1 MVGSTRRRELDRA
14 RHQDRK
20 LTEHHVPKIAANI
33 SMLFPELPLLERL
46 AAARK
51 AGFDAVEIQFPYEAP
66 LDDVATAQA
75 KAGVEIVLINIP
87 IGNAAKGERGLGVL
101 PDRVDEFRAAIA
113 QCRTYA
119 EKLGAKRVNFLPGIA
134 PPGADRARAR
144 ATLLDNLRYA
154 AAELDKIGVLPCIE
168 GLNTRDVPGF
178 FISRPAEIVALIE
191 EAATPNLALLYDLYH
206 AQIME
211 GDLIPGLT
219 RYKSRIGH
227 IQFADTPGRNE
238 PGTGELNYAN
248 ILPAIDKSGY
258 VGWAGAEYKPSTPR
272 TEDSLG
278 WFAPWRRR

>member
-1 MVGSTRRRELDRA
+1 
-14 RHQDRK
+14 
-20 LTEHHVPKIAANI
+20 VPKIAANI

-51 AGFDAVEIQFPYEAP
+51 AGFDAVEIQFPYEFP
-66 LDDVATAQA
+66 LEDVAKAQA
-75 KAGVEIVLINIP
+75 NAGVEIVLINIP
-87 IGNAAKGERGLGVL
+87 IGNAPKGERGLAVL
-101 PDRVDEFRAAIA
+101 PDRIDEFRNCVE

-134 PPGADRARAR
+134 PEGADRAKAR
-144 ATLLDNLRYA
+144 ACLIDNLRYA
-154 AAELDKIGVLPCIE
+154 AKELGKIGALPCIE
-168 GLNTRDVPGF
+168 GLNTRDIPGF

-191 EAATPNLALLYDLYH
+191 EVNTPNLALLYDLYH

-219 RYKSRIGH
+219 RYKDRIGH
-227 IQFADTPGRNE
+227 IQFADTPGRFE

-248 ILPAIDKSGY
+248 ILPAIDKAGY

-278 WFAPWRRR
+278 WFAPYRRK